1 MRQGANMEIMATEL
15 GFPEGPI
22 AMADGSVLLV
32 EIQRECLSRVHLDKR
47 VEVVAKI
54 GGGPNGAAM
63 GPDGNVFIC
72 NNGGFNWVRR
82 GDGWWPHGQAS
93 DYTTGRIEVVDT
105 RTGRVERLYDQC
117 DGHRLNGPND
127 LVFDNSGGF
136 WFTDLG
142 KRRDRDMDRGYV
154 YWARADGSEI
164 REVIA
169 AMATPNG
176 IGLSPDGKTLYVAE
190 TDTGRLWAFDVI
202 GPGELRK
209 REGVLP
215 YGGRLVTGLGGYRRF
230 DSLAVA
236 ASGNICVG
244 GVDNGCIVEI
254 SPDGSLV
261 RDHPA
266 PDLLTTNLCFGGD
279 DMRTAFVTLSHS
291 GRLGMIRWHE
301 PGLRLNHQC

>member
-1 MRQGANMEIMATEL
+1 MEIMATDL

-22 AMADGSVLLV
+22 AMPDGSVLLV
-32 EIQRECLSRVHLDKR
+32 EIQRGCLSRVTPNR
-47 VEVVAKI
+47 NVEVIANI
-54 GGGPNGAAM
+54 GGGPNGAAI
-63 GPDGNVFIC
+63 GPDGRVFIC

-82 GDGWWPHGQAS
+82 DDGWWPHGQAS
-93 DYTTGRIEVVDT
+93 DYTTGRIEAVDIS
-105 RTGRVERLYDQC
+105 TGKVERLYDQC
-117 DGHRLNGPND
+117 NGNRLNGPND

-169 AMATPNG
+169 AMTTPNG
-176 IGLSPDGKTLYVAE
+176 IGLSPDGQTLYVAE
-190 TDTGRLWAFDVI
+190 TDTGRLWAFDIV
-202 GPGELRK
+202 GPGQLSK

-244 GVDNGCIVEI
+244 GVDNGCIVEV

-261 RDHPA
+261 REHAA
-266 PDLLTTNLCFGGD
+266 PDLLTTNLCFGGE
-279 DMRTAFVTLSHS
+279 DMRTAFVTLSHR
-291 GRLGMIRWHE
+291 GRLGVIRWHE
-301 PGLRLNHQC
+301 PGLTLNYQA